1 MTALSWSLSHRQL
14 ISAVIALVVPSSRGD
29 PTPLADLGYELRSL
43 ELPITDRF
51 GRSYRLDLH
60 ATHAHHNLSLLLEC
74 KTSAAVLSRDQIEK
88 YLATT
93 GQEAVI
99 AAALTLSAP
108 QEHRADAVFVVL
120 PDVEQTLS
128 GLIAACPS
136 VLVAGWGMLR
146 VTASRIEIAHDE
158 LSDANLSAS
167 LTHGWD
173 VEVERLPLE
182 RLPYESD
189 SPPWDLADALFQALN
204 SMFILG
210 RREFDVEDLCIGS
223 NELWQ
228 YLEPQHDHIRER
240 VRNEVRTLRRTAL
253 KGWITKTESGTGR
266 EERWKFSRRPTTNR
280 NVIAGFAKR
289 HQRYVSILAKEG
301 RNPRAN
307 DFVAI
312 EPEQLSLEFP
322 AAGS

>member
-1 MTALSWSLSHRQL
+1 
-14 ISAVIALVVPSSRGD
+14 
-29 PTPLADLGYELRSL
+29 
-43 ELPITDRF
+43 
-51 GRSYRLDLH
+51 LDLH
-60 ATHAHHNLSLLLEC
+60 ATHADHNLSLLLEC
-74 KTSAAVLSRDQIEK
+74 KTNAAVLAGDQIEK

-93 GQEAVI
+93 GQETVI
-99 AAALTLSAP
+99 AAALTLAAP
-108 QEHRADAVFVVL
+108 REHRADAVFVVL

-128 GLIAACPS
+128 GLIAACPA
-136 VLVAGWGMLR
+136 VLVAGWGILR
-146 VTASRIEIAHDE
+146 VTALRIEVAHDE
-158 LSDANLSAS
+158 LSDPHLSAS

-189 SPPWDLADALFQALN
+189 SPRWDLADALFQALN
-204 SMFILG
+204 TMFVSG

-253 KGWITKTESGTGR
+253 KGWITRIDSGTGR

-289 HQRYVSILAKEG
+289 HQRYVSILLNEG

-322 AAGS
+322 VAES